1 MQEIYEIIVDY
12 VINTSA
18 VVVVMQ
24 GEAVAWCN
32 DYVNELFGHCM
43 VGENVYEFIDPRFLA
58 LARLRIMHAMA
69 GNSSREVEI
78 KCRTITGAP
87 VYLSTISRKISY
99 AGEDYIIITGRDV
112 TGMRQTEGVLIDV
125 LMRFL
130 SAREGQFLQGCVR
143 GLSRAEIARAMG
155 SDPEVVKTYPA
166 RIKNKLGLDGP
177 GLKALIEYIQ
187 MRDFF
192 Q

>member
-1 MQEIYEIIVDY
+1 MQGIYEIIVDY
-12 VINTSA
+12 VINTRA
-18 VVVVMQ
+18 VVVVIRD
-24 GEAVAWCN
+24 EEVVWCN
-32 DYVNELFGHCM
+32 DYVNELFGRCM
-43 VGENVYEFIDPRFLA
+43 VGENAYEYIDPQFRE
-58 LARLRIMHAMA
+58 LARLRISRTMA
-69 GNSSREVEI
+69 GESPREIEV
-78 KCRTITGAP
+78 KYMTVAGGP
-87 VYLSTISRKISY
+87 VYLSTVSRKINY
-99 AGEDYIIITGRDV
+99 AGENYIIVTGRDV

-125 LMRFL
+125 LMRYL
-130 SAREGQFLQGCVR
+130 SEREGQFLQGCVR